1 MIKKFLLLSLL
12 VVSGCS
18 QPSGGLDHDW
28 SSGMY
33 QVCIKGHVYYHGS
46 VGAYGH
52 VMAIRL
58 NDEGKPVKCNK
69 LYLEMEYEN

>member
-1 MIKKFLLLSLL
+1 MIKKCLLLSLL
-12 VVSGCS
+12 VVSGCK
-18 QPSGGLDHDW
+18 PSGGIDKDW

-33 QVCIKGHVYYHGS
+33 QVCIKGHVYYHSS

-58 NDEGKPVKCNK
+58 TDDGKPVKCGK
-69 LYLEMEYEN
+69 LHSEMEYEN